1 MEHNFRFLYRTALRQ
16 SYEEG
21 QLSDKDY
28 EILMNALRRPRRCKG
43 ATTIDLMDEIEKYTM
58 EQVPK
63 GGKFWEFVVD
73 WLKEN
78 WVSVLKFLLSLLVL
92 VI

>member
-1 MEHNFRFLYRTALRQ
+1 MEHNFRFLYRMALRQ

-28 EILMNALRRPRRCKG
+28 ETLMDALRRPRRRKG
-43 ATTIDLMDEIEKYTM
+43 ATTIDLMEEIEKYTM

-63 GGKFWEFVVD
+63 SGDFWEFIVD
-73 WLKEN
+73 WLKEH
-78 WVSVLKFLLSLLVL
+78 WFDVLKFLLSLLL
-92 VI
+92 VVI